1 MLDPVESEVAKELQG
16 DLFDVDGLVD
26 GKDDGAREQD
36 GGRFVGRALDDDDVS
51 LEAVESYFKQGSG
64 VYLLGLAGAS
74 GEVAHGG
81 EVERQRDGEMERWR
95 ESKRGAR
102 GRSRDLMIGEKRECV
117 KKGRK
122 EGRKKKRVECL

>member
-95 ESKRGAR
+95 DG
-102 GRSRDLMIGEKRECV
+102 GRVKEEREGDLGI
-117 KKGRK
+117 
-122 EGRKKKRVECL
+122 

>member
-1 MLDPVESEVAKELQG
+1 
-16 DLFDVDGLVD
+16 
-26 GKDDGAREQD
+26 
-36 GGRFVGRALDDDDVS
+36 
-51 LEAVESYFKQGSG
+51 
-64 VYLLGLAGAS
+64 
-74 GEVAHGG
+74 
-81 EVERQRDGEMERWR
+81 MERWR